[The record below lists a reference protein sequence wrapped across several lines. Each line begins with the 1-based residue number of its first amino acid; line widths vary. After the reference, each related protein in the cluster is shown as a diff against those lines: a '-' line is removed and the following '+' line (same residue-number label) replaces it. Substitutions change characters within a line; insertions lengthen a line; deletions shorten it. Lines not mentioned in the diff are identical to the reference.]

1 MSKRKNLQKPLR
13 RIINTCFWL
22 CMAIVL
28 WVVLQVFVFA
38 TFRIPS
44 RSMIPTLDIGDHV
57 LVLKP
62 VIGPR
67 LFNIFASLRNEQTD
81 IYRCPGFR
89 KVKRNDVLVFN
100 SPYPNG
106 HEKISM
112 HILKYHIKRCVGLP
126 GDTLYIQNG
135 FFHIGNTDNPIG
147 CLNSQFQLSK
157 TENIEENIFITFPYD
172 NLIGWN
178 VKDFGPYY
186 IPGKGD
192 SIHLNRTNWILYRK
206 IIEWEQQEKFLC
218 KDSTFFLG
226 EKKVTG
232 YRFKK
237 NYYFM
242 AGDNGLDSEDSR
254 YWGVVPEEFIVG
266 KAWVIWKSYNPFTGK
281 FQRERF
287 MKEIN

>member
-1 MSKRKNLQKPLR
+1 MSKHKNLQKLLR
-13 RIINTCFWL
+13 RIINTFFGICV
-22 CMAIVL
+22 AIVL

-67 LFNIFASLRNEQTD
+67 LFNIYASLRNEQTD
-81 IYRCPGFR
+81 IYRFLGFR
-89 KVKRNDVLVFN
+89 EVKRNDVLVFN
-100 SPYPNG
+100 NPYPNG
-106 HEKISM
+106 NEKISM

-126 GDTLYIQNG
+126 GDTLSIQNG
-135 FFHIGNTDNPIG
+135 FFHICNTASPLGN
-147 CLNSQFQLSK
+147 LNSQIQLSK
-157 TENIEENIFITFPYD
+157 AENLDENIFITFPYD
-172 NLIGWN
+172 SLMGWN

-186 IPGKGD
+186 IPSKGD

-206 IIEWEQQEKFLC
+206 VIEWEQQEKFQY

-266 KAWVIWKSYNPFTGK
+266 KAWIIWKSYNPFTGK